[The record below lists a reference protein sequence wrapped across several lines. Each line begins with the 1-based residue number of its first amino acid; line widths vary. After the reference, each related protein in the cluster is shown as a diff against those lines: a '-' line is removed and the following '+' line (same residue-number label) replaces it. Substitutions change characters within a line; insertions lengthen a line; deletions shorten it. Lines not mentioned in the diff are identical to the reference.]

1 MEVVDFVVVGGG
13 PAGLSAALVAHGN
26 QLRTVLLERSSELGG
41 QVRWADH
48 PIADFLG
55 RPVDH
60 GAQLA
65 QVFAEQ
71 AEGLGL
77 PTRLGVE
84 VEGVIQR
91 PDGLFR
97 VEYRPDGALSA
108 RAVLIASGTTARR
121 LGLADEE
128 RFGLHDRARALGPS
142 LKGQPVVVIGGGD
155 EACETARWL
164 AKDGAQVTL
173 VVRQELRARPLL
185 RKAMLDTP
193 GVTVRRGA
201 QVVALEGQ
209 GDRLRAVRLASGERL
224 PAVRCFALIGV
235 EARTPRLEPDPVRE
249 VDGRLRVDAYGRTSV
264 PRLYA
269 AGDLVVTGDRRYIS
283 VATGTGAI
291 VGRAVESD
299 LSSG

>member
-1 MEVVDFVVVGGG
+1 MEVVDFAVIGGG

-26 QLRTVLLERSSELGG
+26 RLRTVLLERSAELGG

-60 GAQLA
+60 GAELA
-65 QVFAEQ
+65 EVFAQQ

-84 VEGVIQR
+84 VERVARGA
-91 PDGLFR
+91 DGLFR
-97 VEYRPDGALSA
+97 VEYRPGGVLMA
-108 RAVLIASGTTARR
+108 RAVLVASGTTARR

-128 RFGLHDRARALGPS
+128 RFGLHDRARALGPQ

-164 AKDGAQVTL
+164 AKDGARVTL
-173 VVRQELRARPLL
+173 VVRRELRARPLL
-185 RKAMLDTP
+185 RKAMLETP
-193 GVTVRRGA
+193 GVTVLRGA
-201 QVVALEGQ
+201 QVVGLEGQ
-209 GDRLRAVRLASGERL
+209 GDRLEAVRLANGERL
-224 PAVRCFALIGV
+224 PAVRCFARIGV
-235 EARTPRLEPDPVRE
+235 EARPPLLQPDPVRE
-249 VDGRLRVDAYGRTSV
+249 EDGRLRVDAYGRTSV

-299 LSSG
+299 LS